1 LIRTAV
7 IKLLLLLSLTNSAFA
22 NIGSVTEYKGSG
34 VLEREADTLET
45 TLDLPVETNDF
56 VVTAK
61 GVVGITFEDDTQV
74 RVGEHSELLIDD
86 FVYDPNS
93 SSGSLGLKVAMG
105 TVKYASGNIAH
116 NNPDTVDIQT
126 PSATIAVRGT
136 AFSMTVDELGSSLV
150 ILLPNF
156 DGSVGEIIVGS
167 DAGQVIL
174 NKAFQATSVSGRD
187 AKPKQPVILAIDES
201 MINNLLIIAPPK
213 RVVKEL
219 VEENKNNP
227 LAINFLD
234 YDELG
239 EDLLASTDLAFDTLT
254 INELITNLL
263 GNMLANVFNSDID
276 GRIAGFNNETGVY
289 TFIDDSRARVAR
301 YSANSYVDVFF
312 TQESGVNM
320 SLFQTDA
327 EVYINTLDPGSDNIL
342 RINQQ

>member
-1 LIRTAV
+1 MIQTVV
-7 IKLLLLLSLTNSAFA
+7 IKLLLLLSLTNYAYA
-22 NIGSVTEYKGSG
+22 DIGSVTEAKGSG
-34 VLEREADTLET
+34 IVERETNKLET
-45 TLDLPVETNDF
+45 SLDFPVEMNDY

-61 GVVGITFEDDTQV
+61 GIVGITFEDETQV

-136 AFSMTVDELGSSLV
+136 AFSMTVDELGGSLV

-156 DGSVGEIIVGS
+156 DGSVGEILVGT
-167 DAGQVIL
+167 DAGHVIL
-174 NKAFQATSVSGRD
+174 NKAFQATVVSSRET
-187 AKPKQPVILAIDES
+187 KPKAPVILEITES

-213 RVVKEL
+213 KIVKEL
-219 VEENKNNP
+219 VEENNNNP

-239 EDLLASTDLAFDTLT
+239 EDLLGIDNLAFDTLT

-263 GNMLANVFNSDID
+263 GNMLANVFKSDID
-276 GRIAGFNNETGVY
+276 GRVAGYNTETGVY

-301 YSANSYVDVFF
+301 YSANSYVDIFF
-312 TQESGVNM
+312 TQESGINM

-327 EVYINTLDPGSDNIL
+327 EVYINTLDPESDNLL

>member
-1 LIRTAV
+1 MVI
-7 IKLLLLLSLTNSAFA
+7 IKLLLLLSLTNYAYAS
-22 NIGSVTEYKGSG
+22 IGAVTEAKGSG
-34 VLEREADTLET
+34 IVERETSTLET
-45 TLDLPVETNDF
+45 LVDLTVEMNDY

-61 GVVGITFEDDTQV
+61 GVVGITFEDETQV

-86 FVYDPNS
+86 FVYDPSS

-116 NNPDTVDIQT
+116 SNPDTVDIQT

-136 AFSMTVDELGSSLV
+136 AFSMTVDELGGSLV

-156 DGSVGEIIVGS
+156 DGSVGEILVGT
-167 DAGQVIL
+167 DAGHVIL
-174 NKAFQATSVSGRD
+174 NKAFQATSVSSREN
-187 AKPKQPVILAIDES
+187 KPKSPVILAINES

-213 RVVKEL
+213 KLVKEM
-219 VEENKNNP
+219 VEENNNNP

-239 EDLLASTDLAFDTLT
+239 EDLLGIDELAFDSLT
-254 INELITNLL
+254 INELLTNLL

-276 GRIAGFNNETGVY
+276 GRVAGYNNETGVY
-289 TFIDDSRARVAR
+289 TFIDESRARVAR

-312 TQESGVNM
+312 TQESGINM

-327 EVYINTLDPGSDNIL
+327 EVYINTLDPESDNLL

>member
-1 LIRTAV
+1 
-7 IKLLLLLSLTNSAFA
+7 
-22 NIGSVTEYKGSG
+22 
-34 VLEREADTLET
+34 
-45 TLDLPVETNDF
+45 
-56 VVTAK
+56 
-61 GVVGITFEDDTQV
+61 
-74 RVGEHSELLIDD
+74 VGEHSELLIDD

-105 TVKYASGNIAH
+105 TVKYASGSIAH

-156 DGSVGEIIVGS
+156 DGSVGEIIVGT

-219 VEENKNNP
+219 IEENKNNP

-239 EDLLASTDLAFDTLT
+239 EDLLASTDLEFDTLT
-254 INELITNLL
+254 INELITSLL
-263 GNMLANVFNSDID
+263 GNMLANVFNSSE
-276 GRIAGFNNETGVY
+276 NEIKSLITPMAQLNPSSKPDLKSDHQ
-289 TFIDDSRARVAR
+289 FPPEIPCISSWLNSSRLNF
-301 YSANSYVDVFF
+301 SS
-312 TQESGVNM
+312 SM
-320 SLFQTDA
+320 LFSIYKA
-327 EVYINTLDPGSDNIL
+327 IRMAAPPM
-342 RINQQ
+342 R